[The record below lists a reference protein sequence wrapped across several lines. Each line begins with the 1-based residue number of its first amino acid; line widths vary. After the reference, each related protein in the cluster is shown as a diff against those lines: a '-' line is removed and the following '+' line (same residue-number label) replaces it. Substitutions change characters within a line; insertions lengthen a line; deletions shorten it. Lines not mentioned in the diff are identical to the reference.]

1 MYPMT
6 ITIHNGDQ
14 LNAVLNA
21 MSGAVQTTTTPAA
34 TVEKS
39 TTEKP
44 KAEAKKSAPAETPAQ
59 SSGTTSASAESSAP
73 SGSGASEKTYSI
85 DDAKAL
91 TMKIV
96 ASKGRDAAVKLLKK
110 YGVPVAAKLA
120 ADQVAGFCADAEQV
134 LV

>member
-6 ITIHNGDQ
+6 ITVHNDKQ
-14 LNAVLNA
+14 LNAVLSA
-21 MSGAVQTTTTPAA
+21 MSGTLQNVETTA
-34 TVEKS
+34 TVEKP

-44 KAEAKKSAPAETPAQ
+44 KVEAKKPAPAETPAQ
-59 SSGTTSASAESSAP
+59 SSGTTSTSVESSAP
-73 SGSGASEKTYSI
+73 SGTGESEKTYSI
-85 DDAKAL
+85 DDARAL

-96 ASKGRDAAVKLLKK
+96 ASKGRDAAVALLKK

-134 LV
+134 LL